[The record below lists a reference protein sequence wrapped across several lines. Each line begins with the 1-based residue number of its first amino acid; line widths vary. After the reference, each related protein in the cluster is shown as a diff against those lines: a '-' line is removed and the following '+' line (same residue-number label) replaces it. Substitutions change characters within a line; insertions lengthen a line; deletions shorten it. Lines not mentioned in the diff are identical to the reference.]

1 MALIV
6 AWVSCGTH
14 HGERHHPSQLPRWA
28 SECSALS
35 ILTTSGAISGNGKLT
50 LELLVFHYSNSSGAL
65 FFTLLMALPSG
76 RSWSTTL
83 VGRIARI
90 GLAVFP
96 EAAARTKRAGSG
108 NHVVLRLF
116 VEHDE
121 GSAIR
126 RIKRAKPLTSHYL
139 TELVLG
145 VQRKVSGREGRQDR
159 VMGSKRS
166 RRGQPA
172 TGGPFPSLQSL
183 DRWRA
188 RSNQHPRAVTPW
200 SSGHGR
206 IVPTRGIRVA
216 ARSDYRQACADLTES
231 ENLSMQRGRPTRR
244 LF

>member
-1 MALIV
+1 ML
-6 AWVSCGTH
+6 G
-14 HGERHHPSQLPRWA
+14 
-28 SECSALS
+28 LS

-172 TGGPFPSLQSL
+172 TGGPFRPCNRSTDGERGPISILERSRHGQVAMAESCPQGASELQHAL
-183 DRWRA
+183 ITVR
-188 RSNQHPRAVTPW
+188 
-200 SSGHGR
+200 
-206 IVPTRGIRVA
+206 RV
-216 ARSDYRQACADLTES
+216 LT
-231 ENLSMQRGRPTRR
+231 
-244 LF
+244 